1 MAEPRREAAAEAGPA
16 PADEVPRDVVLFSTA
31 DWRAPYWT
39 NKQHTARQLA
49 ATGRRVLYV
58 ESIGLRSPGANAR
71 DFRRLWLRLR
81 RGLAPVREV
90 ERGVWLLS
98 PLAVPFKQHW
108 RAVRLLNQGL
118 LALRIRWSLW
128 RIGMRRP
135 LVWTYHPFMLDALAM
150 IPHHGLVYHC
160 VDDLAAVPGIPAE
173 PFRAEERRL
182 LARCDAVFVTSA
194 QLLEHCRPHNPHT
207 WYFPN
212 VVDAEHFG
220 KALQPGPIPEDLA
233 RIPEPRLAY
242 IGALS
247 DFKVDF
253 RLLHDAASAHPEWQW
268 VLIGDEREGQHD
280 RWLAAMRELPNVHL
294 LGHRDYGQLPDYLRG
309 IAVGLLPT
317 LVNDY
322 TRSMFPMK
330 YFEYIAA
337 GRRVVSTPLEF
348 TRHESAALEIG
359 GDHEAFAGAIAR
371 SLARPHLSAASAA
384 AAVGDNT
391 WAARLD
397 KMTALVAAA
406 LHDAH
411 SAAAS

>member
-1 MAEPRREAAAEAGPA
+1 MSDA
-16 PADEVPRDVVLFSTA
+16 VPRDVVLLSTA
-31 DWRAPYWT
+31 DWHAPYWT

-58 ESIGLRSPGANAR
+58 ESIGLRAPSANAR
-71 DFRRLWLRLR
+71 DFKRLWQRLK

-135 LVWTYHPFMLDALAM
+135 LVWTYHPFMLEALGL
-150 IPHHGLVYHC
+150 IPHRGLVYHC

-182 LARCDAVFVTSA
+182 LLRCDAVFVTSA
-194 QLLEHCRPHNPHT
+194 KLLELCKPHNPHT

-212 VVDAEHFG
+212 VVDADHFG
-220 KALQPGPIPEDLA
+220 KALQPGPIPADLA

-253 RLLHDAASAHPEWQW
+253 KLLHDTASAHPEWQW
-268 VLIGDEREGQHD
+268 VLIGDEREGQHNP
-280 RWLAAMRELPNVHL
+280 WLAAMRELPNVHL
-294 LGHRDYGQLPDYLRG
+294 LGHRDYAQLPDYLRG

-337 GRRVVSTPLEF
+337 GRPVASTPLEF
-348 TRHESAALEIG
+348 TREQTNALQIG
-359 GDHEAFAGAIAR
+359 EGSEHFAVAISR
-371 SLARPHLSAASAA
+371 SLKETPLSPARITS
-384 AAVGDNT
+384 AVGENT
-391 WAARLD
+391 WEHRLR
-397 KMTALVAAA
+397 KMLGLLADL
-406 LHDAH
+406 LPEKQE
-411 SAAAS
+411 SRG

>member
-1 MAEPRREAAAEAGPA
+1 MQPERTDETVDFAA
-16 PADEVPRDVVLFSTA
+16 VPRDCVLFSTA

-58 ESIGLRSPGANAR
+58 ESIGLRTPGANAR
-71 DFRRLWLRLR
+71 DFKRLWLRLR

-90 ERGVWLLS
+90 EPGVWLLS

-108 RAVRLLNQGL
+108 AAVRLLNQGL
-118 LALRIRWSLW
+118 LALRIRWAML

-135 LVWTYHPFMLDALAM
+135 LVWTYHPFMLQALDLL
-150 IPHHGLVYHC
+150 PHRGLVYHC

-173 PFRAEERRL
+173 PFRAEERKL

-194 QLLEHCRPHNPHT
+194 ALLGLCKPHNPHT

-247 DFKVDF
+247 DYKVDF
-253 RLLHDAASAHPEWQW
+253 ALLHACASAHPEWQW
-268 VLIGDEREGQHD
+268 VLIGEEREGQHD
-280 RWLAAMRELPNVHL
+280 PSLAAMLALPNVHL
-294 LGHRDYGQLPDYLRG
+294 LGHRDYARLPDYLRG
-309 IAVGLLPT
+309 ISVGLLPT
-317 LVNDY
+317 LVNEY

-348 TRHESAALEIG
+348 TRHEGTALEIG
-359 GDHEAFAGAIAR
+359 GEDEAFAGAIAR
-371 SLARPHLSAASAA
+371 SLTRPRLSATEAD

-391 WAARLD
+391 WAVRLD
-397 KMTALVAAA
+397 KMIALVATALRDADSGTAA
-406 LHDAH
+406 
-411 SAAAS
+411 

>member
-1 MAEPRREAAAEAGPA
+1 MQPERTDETVDFAA
-16 PADEVPRDVVLFSTA
+16 VPRDCVLFSTA

-58 ESIGLRSPGANAR
+58 ESIGLRTPGANAR
-71 DFRRLWLRLR
+71 DFKRLWLRLR

-90 ERGVWLLS
+90 EPGVWLLS

-108 RAVRLLNQGL
+108 AAVRLLNQGL
-118 LALRIRWSLW
+118 LALRIRWAML

-135 LVWTYHPFMLDALAM
+135 LVWTYHPFMLQALDLL
-150 IPHHGLVYHC
+150 PHRGLVYHC

-173 PFRAEERRL
+173 PFRAEERKL

-194 QLLEHCRPHNPHT
+194 ALLDLCKPHNPHT

-247 DFKVDF
+247 DYKVDF
-253 RLLHDAASAHPEWQW
+253 RLLHDTARAHPEWQW
-268 VLIGDEREGQHD
+268 VLIGDEREGQQD
-280 RWLAAMRELPNVHL
+280 PWLAAMRELPNVHL
-294 LGHRDYGQLPDYLRG
+294 LGHRDYAQLPDYLRG

-317 LVNDY
+317 LVNEY

-337 GRRVVSTPLEF
+337 GRPVASTPLEF
-348 TRHESAALEIG
+348 TKERHEALEIG
-359 GDHEAFAGAIAR
+359 ADPDCFADAIAR
-371 SLARPHLSAASAA
+371 SLARGPLDSLQASAA
-384 AAVGDNT
+384 VADNT
-391 WAARLD
+391 WKARLR
-397 KMTALVAAA
+397 KMLAITRRRLQSP
-406 LHDAH
+406 HPCG
-411 SAAAS
+411 

>member
-1 MAEPRREAAAEAGPA
+1 MQPERTDETADFAA
-16 PADEVPRDVVLFSTA
+16 VPRDCVLFSTA

-58 ESIGLRSPGANAR
+58 ESIGLRTPGANAR
-71 DFRRLWLRLR
+71 DFKRLWLRLR

-90 ERGVWLLS
+90 EPGVWLLS

-108 RAVRLLNQGL
+108 AAVRLLNQGL
-118 LALRIRWSLW
+118 LALRIRWAML

-135 LVWTYHPFMLDALAM
+135 LVWTYHPFMLQALDM
-150 IPHHGLVYHC
+150 LPHRGLVYHC

-173 PFRAEERRL
+173 PFRAEERKL

-194 QLLEHCRPHNPHT
+194 ALLDLCKPHNPHT

-247 DFKVDF
+247 DYKVDF
-253 RLLHDAASAHPEWQW
+253 HLLHDTARAHPEWQW
-268 VLIGDEREGQHD
+268 VLIGDEREGQQD
-280 RWLAAMRELPNVHL
+280 PWLAAMRELPNVHL
-294 LGHRDYGQLPDYLRG
+294 LGHRDYAQLPDYLRG

-337 GRRVVSTPLEF
+337 GRPVASTPLEF
-348 TRHESAALEIG
+348 TRQQ
-359 GDHEAFAGAIAR
+359 HEALQIGDDPKGFAEAIERSIAR
-371 SLARPHLSAASAA
+371 GTLAPPQAA
-384 AAVGDNT
+384 AAVADNT
-391 WAARLD
+391 WDARLR
-397 KMTALVAAA
+397 KMLRHAGERL
-406 LHDAH
+406 
-411 SAAAS
+411 ASGSSSRG

>member
-1 MAEPRREAAAEAGPA
+1 MQPERIDETVDFAA
-16 PADEVPRDVVLFSTA
+16 VPRDCVLFSTA

-58 ESIGLRSPGANAR
+58 ESIGLRTPGANAR
-71 DFRRLWLRLR
+71 DFKRLWLRLR

-90 ERGVWLLS
+90 EPGVWLLS

-108 RAVRLLNQGL
+108 AAVRLLNQGL
-118 LALRIRWSLW
+118 LALRIRWAML

-135 LVWTYHPFMLDALAM
+135 LVWTYHPFMLQALDM
-150 IPHHGLVYHC
+150 LPHRGLVYHC

-173 PFRAEERRL
+173 PFRAEERKL

-194 QLLEHCRPHNPHT
+194 ALLDLCKPHNPHT

-247 DFKVDF
+247 DYKVDF
-253 RLLHDAASAHPEWQW
+253 HLLHDTAGAHPEWQW
-268 VLIGDEREGQHD
+268 VLIGDEREGQQD
-280 RWLAAMRELPNVHL
+280 PWLAAMRELPNVHL
-294 LGHRDYGQLPDYLRG
+294 LGHRDYAQLPDYLRG

-317 LVNDY
+317 LVNEY

-337 GRRVVSTPLEF
+337 GRPVASTPLEF
-348 TRHESAALEIG
+348 AKERQEALEIG
-359 GDHEAFAGAIAR
+359 ADSAGFAEAIVRCLGR
-371 SLARPHLSAASAA
+371 GPLDGRHASAA
-384 AAVGDNT
+384 VADNT
-391 WAARLD
+391 WKARLR
-397 KMTALVAAA
+397 KMLAVTAERLGA
-406 LHDAH
+406 
-411 SAAAS
+411 SAQEVN